1 MTNTPSV
8 NRILFGAYLLAILA
22 VGVAALIWPAVRNVA
37 YAPLRDL
44 LFPNVY
50 LPTEAS
56 APVQLSVAVAPALGD
71 WVKASA
77 TQFTTKNH
85 FIQVNVT
92 ELRGLNAANQLNTL
106 TGQTDIWIAEAD
118 FARAT
123 AASIPYETQG
133 KSVAQDSFLWVAV
146 KNHKELS
153 GKLSWSSISDAAGSN
168 AQFRV
173 AMPPTQSIEGMA
185 ACWSAAADYT
195 RSPNVTAAQVS
206 DPAFHNWLER
216 LFQAAPDR
224 SRSPRDQLS
233 TRPPQADA
241 GLILNSDWSQLAQD
255 AFIAGAP
262 ANNVVFNFPYYVRT
276 NWPDLTPDQVKI
288 RQDAVNA
295 FRDYLLSDEAQSQ
308 LASYGMQRASA
319 SSSGPLSQVDDA
331 TLRALQFCW

>member
-1 MTNTPSV
+1 MTNTPTV
-8 NRILFGAYLLAILA
+8 NRILFGLYVLAILA
-22 VGVAALIWPAVRNVA
+22 VGVAALIWPTMRNAA

-50 LPTEAS
+50 LPTNAS

-77 TQFTTKNH
+77 TQFTAKNH
-85 FIQVNVT
+85 FIKVNVT
-92 ELRGLNAANQLNTL
+92 ELRGLNAGNQLNTL
-106 TGQTDIWIAEAD
+106 TGQTDVWIAEAD

-146 KNHKELS
+146 KSHKELS
-153 GKLSWSSISDAAGSN
+153 GNLGWQSIGSAAAN
-168 AQFRV
+168 NRQFQL

-185 ACWSAAADYT
+185 ACWSAAADFA
-195 RSPNVTAAQVS
+195 RSPNVTAAQLN
-206 DPAFHNWLER
+206 DPAFRKWLEH

-224 SRSPRDQLS
+224 NRGSLDQMA

-255 AFIAGAP
+255 AFIAEPP
-262 ANNVVFNFPYYVRT
+262 ANNVIFNFPYYVRT
-276 NWPDLTPDQVKI
+276 TWPDLQPDELTA
-288 RQDAVNA
+288 RQDAANT

-308 LASYGMQRASA
+308 LTNYGLKRAA
-319 SSSGPLSQVDDA
+319 SSSGPLAQLDDA